1 MLAKPVPMSSRESE
15 VRESEVR
22 ESEVSDIP
30 KQLQAGP
37 NKPG

>member
-1 MLAKPVPMSSRESE
+1 MLAKPVPMSSRETE

>member
-1 MLAKPVPMSSRESE
+1 MLAKPVPMIL
-15 VRESEVR
+15 RESEVR